1 MSRPIRI
8 VITVMSFAL
17 LGSIL
22 LNLFIFYQARNIYR
36 RLLETRL
43 NPVPMVLPSIDV
55 PTSSPESATRRVVFL
70 GDSRIAEWS
79 EFPGI
84 DGVVSFN
91 LGRGGDTTAMAL
103 LRLDPEVLAYNPDV
117 VVLQIGINDLKAIGV
132 LPGRATEIVDAA
144 RRNIDELIDRLR
156 RRGVK
161 VVVLTIFPPGRFRF
175 PQRLVWS
182 DAISDAVAEVNEFL
196 RGRAGRGVTVIDCD
210 PLLSVDGR
218 LDARFERDALHLN
231 PAGYA
236 ALSDHVRAAL
246 SSAAFRSADA
256 E

>member
-1 MSRPIRI
+1 MAS
-8 VITVMSFAL
+8 AL

-22 LNLFIFYQARNIYR
+22 LNLFIFHQARNTYR

-55 PTSSPESATRRVVFL
+55 PTPDPESATRRMIFL

-79 EFPGI
+79 KFPRL
-84 DGVVSFN
+84 DGVISFN
-91 LGRGGDTTAMAL
+91 LGRSGDTTAMAL

-132 LPGRATEIVDAA
+132 LPGRASEIVEAA
-144 RRNIDELIDRLR
+144 GRNIDKIIDRLR

-161 VVVLTIFPPGRFRF
+161 VVVLTIFPPGRVRF
-175 PQRLVWS
+175 PQRLLWS
-182 DAISDAVAEVNEFL
+182 EAIPAAVAELNEHL
-196 RGRAGRGVTVIDCD
+196 RSRAGRGVTVIDCD
-210 PLLSVDGR
+210 PLLSVGGR
-218 LDARFERDALHLN
+218 LDARFERNAIHLN
-231 PAGYA
+231 TAGYA
-236 ALSDHVRAAL
+236 ALSEHVRAAL
-246 SSAAFRSADA
+246 SSAAFRGGDA